1 MSFLLQ
7 VKPEDNN
14 VDQVGAGGGRQKLIR
29 EVFLPRLLATKVC
42 SVKHAEIA
50 SSYYVNVQRILQPF
64 VDDLFKVVFTVPRG
78 KPLPKAIKYLFD
90 FLDWQAAHNGITDP
104 EVLHTWKTNRYRQLL
119 GIMLQGKL
127 FTISLMLIIIM
138 SKLNFSIIFLVTR

>member
-1 MSFLLQ
+1 M
-7 VKPEDNN
+7 
-14 VDQVGAGGGRQKLIR
+14 DQVGAGGGRQKLIR

-42 SVKHAEIA
+42 SFKWPCREIA
-50 SSYYVNVQRILQPF
+50 SLCCVNLQRILQPF

-90 FLDWQAAHNGITDP
+90 FLDWQAAQNGITDP

-119 GIMLQGKL
+119 CYNGREKL
-127 FTISLMLIIIM
+127 DT
-138 SKLNFSIIFLVTR
+138 K